1 MKAFVF
7 PGQGA
12 QFSGMGKDLF
22 DVSSQARARFEEA
35 NDILGFDIA
44 SIMFEGSDEA
54 LKQTKVTQP
63 AIFLHSV
70 ILAECLGD
78 GFQPDMVA
86 GHSLGE
92 FSALVA
98 AGALQFADGLQLVSA
113 RANAMQK
120 ACELQPSTMAAVL
133 GLDNEVV
140 EEICAKMEGVVVAAN
155 YNCPGQLVISGEVP
169 AVEAACAALSE
180 AGARRALML
189 PVGGAFHSPL
199 MEPAREELASAIANA
214 DIQAPRCPI
223 YQNVSAEPTIDPDL
237 IRQQLVAQLT
247 APVRW
252 TQTMQTMIADGAT
265 EVTEVGP
272 GKVLQGLFKKV
283 DRAFPTVSAGL
294 ETA

>member
-12 QFSGMGKDLF
+12 QFSGMGKDLH
-22 DVSSQARARFEEA
+22 DASQDARMRFEQA

-44 SIMFEGSDEA
+44 SIMFEGTAEE

-78 GFQPDMVA
+78 AFQPDMVA

-98 AGALQFADGLQLVSA
+98 AGALGFKDGLSLVSA

-133 GLDNEVV
+133 GLENNVV
-140 EEICAKMEGVVVAAN
+140 EDICGNTDGVVVAAN

-169 AVEAACAALSE
+169 AVEAACHALTE

-199 MEPAREELASAIANA
+199 MEPAREELATAIALA
-214 DIQAPRCPI
+214 DIQSPRCPI
-223 YQNVSAEPTIDPDL
+223 YQNVSAEPTSDPQL

-252 TQTMQTMIADGAT
+252 TQTMEAMIADGAK

-283 DRAFPTVSAGL
+283 DRAFPTASAGL
-294 ETA
+294 EMA

>member
-12 QFSGMGKDLF
+12 QFSGMGKDLH
-22 DVSSQARARFEEA
+22 DASQDARMRFEQA

-44 SIMFEGSDEA
+44 SIMFEGTAEE

-78 GFQPDMVA
+78 AFQPDMVA

-98 AGALQFADGLQLVSA
+98 AGALGFKDGLSLVSA

-133 GLDNEVV
+133 GLENNVV
-140 EEICAKMEGVVVAAN
+140 EDICGNTDGVVVAAN

-169 AVEAACAALSE
+169 AVEAACHTLTE

-189 PVGGAFHSPL
+189 PVGGAS
-199 MEPAREELASAIANA
+199 
-214 DIQAPRCPI
+214 
-223 YQNVSAEPTIDPDL
+223 
-237 IRQQLVAQLT
+237 T
-247 APVRW
+247 AP
-252 TQTMQTMIADGAT
+252 
-265 EVTEVGP
+265 
-272 GKVLQGLFKKV
+272 
-283 DRAFPTVSAGL
+283 
-294 ETA
+294 